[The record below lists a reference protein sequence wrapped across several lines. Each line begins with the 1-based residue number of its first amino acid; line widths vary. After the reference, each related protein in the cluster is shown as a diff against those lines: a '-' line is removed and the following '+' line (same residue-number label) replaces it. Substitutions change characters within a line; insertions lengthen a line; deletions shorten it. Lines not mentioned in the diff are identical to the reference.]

1 MKSKSG
7 QYVGNN
13 AKAFEAIEAF
23 FNSPGKRNLDPNIID
38 VSYIG
43 NKPPLTVTSAHDE
56 EEQTATASYSRAE
69 NGIRS
74 NYIIGAAAA
83 GVLLIMV
90 FACMIGFR
98 KYKLKKHKEVLRES
112 IKLTTTQDTAAS
124 TPTSSPASL
133 QTNHYEKKYNKI
145 VWRGQVLPY
154 YVGPVDDGNDEEVKY
169 DSDDCSGWS
178 LGDRSI

>member
-7 QYVGNN
+7 QYVGND
-13 AKAFEAIEAF
+13 AKAALGAIEAF

-38 VSYIG
+38 VNYIG
-43 NKPPLTVTSAHDE
+43 NKPPPTSTSVH
-56 EEQTATASYSRAE
+56 EEQTASASYSRAE
-69 NGIRS
+69 NDIRS

-98 KYKLKKHKEVLRES
+98 KYNSKHNKNGGSKKSS
-112 IKLTTTQDTAAS
+112 ITAQDTTAS
-124 TPTSSPASL
+124 TPTSSPASP
-133 QTNHYEKKYNKI
+133 QTNHYEKKYDKI